1 MSGSRHAGTDKVNR
15 DIKAFL
21 KKACDRVD
29 YEKNRGSE
37 TVHAEVDGKKLRP
50 FLLKTTAGTGYSR
63 SMTTTIKAVFREA
76 GVDIGP
82 FKLRN

>member
-1 MSGSRHAGTDKVNR
+1 MSGERHAGTAKVNR
-15 DIKAFL
+15 EIKRFL
-21 KKACDRVD
+21 EEACDSVT
-29 YEKNRGSE
+29 YKKGRGSE
-37 TVHAEVDGKKLRP
+37 TVHGVVGGRKLRP

-76 GVDIGP
+76 GVDLGT